1 MSTPQRY
8 DYVIVGS
15 GIAGLYTALL
25 AREHG
30 HVLVLTKGGIQD
42 CNTRYAQGGIAAAVG
57 DEDSPELHME
67 DTLTAGAG
75 LCDREAVRIL
85 TSEAPQ
91 AIADLVRLGVEF
103 DTSQGKVALAREGAH
118 SAARVLHAGGDAT
131 GAHIELTLASLA
143 RMSRIRVLEQVL
155 ATEVLVD
162 PEEGRAYGI
171 RVLDLG
177 SGQEETFQ
185 GRHIVLA
192 TGGGGRLFRFTT
204 NPEVATADGV
214 ALAFR
219 AGTAVR
225 DMEFFQFHPT
235 ALRMPGAP
243 PFLISEAVRGEGG
256 VLRNIQ
262 GRPFM
267 QELHPQGDLAPR
279 DVVSRAIVAE
289 MRRTGS
295 DHVLLDVTHLPPSTV
310 TARFP
315 TITSTCLQYG
325 LDITRQAIPIAP
337 AAHYMMGGVQTNS
350 WAETSV
356 PGLYAC
362 GEVASTGVHGA
373 NRLASNSLL
382 ETVVFGR
389 RLVRRTLGD
398 GDSSEPPGMP
408 ELHVPLAS
416 PSPAAQAPPPSV
428 AALQDLLWAKAGM
441 VRDETSLSEASGLLD
456 AWALAL
462 EAPLDQASRQLAGM
476 VLLGRLMVQA
486 ALLRRESRGAHYRS
500 DYPEPLEEWRKHI
513 VLSLDGPQGHDER
526 RSDGA
531 TTRPEATARR

>member
-57 DEDSPELHME
+57 AGDSPELHME

-75 LCDREAVRIL
+75 LCDPDAVRIL
-85 TSEAPQ
+85 TSEAPR

-103 DTSQGKVALAREGAH
+103 DTSQGEVALAREGAH

-131 GAHIELTLASLA
+131 GARIELTRASLA

-155 ATEVLVD
+155 ATEVLID
-162 PEEGRAYGI
+162 PEEGRACGM
-171 RVLDLG
+171 RVQDLR
-177 SGQEETFQ
+177 SGQEESFQ

-204 NPEVATADGV
+204 NPEVATGDGI
-214 ALAFR
+214 ALAFQ
-219 AGTAVR
+219 AGASVR

-235 ALRMPGAP
+235 ALHMPGAP

-256 VLRNIQ
+256 ILRNIQ

-279 DVVSRAIVAE
+279 DVVSRAMVAE

-398 GDSSEPPGMP
+398 GDSSEAPGMP
-408 ELHVPLAS
+408 ELHVSLA
-416 PSPAAQAPPPSV
+416 PPAPTAQAPLPSV

-441 VRDETSLSEASGLLD
+441 VRDATSLSEASGLLD

-462 EAPLDQASRQLAGM
+462 EAPSDQASRQLAGM

-486 ALLRRESRGAHYRS
+486 ALLRRESRGAHYRW

-513 VLSLDGPQGHDER
+513 VQSLDDPQGHDER
-526 RSDGA
+526 RSGGA
-531 TTRPEATARR
+531 TARPDATARR

>member
-1 MSTPQRY
+1 MSTPRRY

-30 HVLVLTKGGIQD
+30 HVLVLTKSGIED

-57 DEDSPELHME
+57 PDDSPELHME

-75 LCDREAVRIL
+75 LCDPEAVRIL

-103 DTSQGKVALAREGAH
+103 DKAQGEVDLAREGAH
-118 SAARVLHAGGDAT
+118 SAPRVLHAGGDAT
-131 GAHIELTLASLA
+131 GARIELTLASLA
-143 RMSRIRVLEQVL
+143 RLSRIRVLERAL
-155 ATEVLVD
+155 ATEVLID
-162 PEEGRAYGI
+162 TEEGRACGI

-177 SGQEETFQ
+177 SGQEELFL

-214 ALAFR
+214 ALAFQ
-219 AGTAVR
+219 AGATVR

-235 ALRMPGAP
+235 ALHMPGAP

-256 VLRNIQ
+256 ILRNVQ

-267 QELHPQGDLAPR
+267 QELHPLGDLAPR

-295 DHVLLDVTHLPPSTV
+295 DHVLLDITHLPPSTV

-315 TITSTCLQYG
+315 TISSTCLQYG
-325 LDITRQAIPIAP
+325 LDITQQAIPIAP
-337 AAHYMMGGVQTNS
+337 AAHYMMGGIKTNT

-362 GEVASTGVHGA
+362 GEVTSTGVHGA

-389 RLVRRTLGD
+389 RLVQRTLGE
-398 GDSSEPPGMP
+398 GDSSGSPGMQ
-408 ELHVPLAS
+408 ETHVPLE
-416 PSPAAQAPPPSV
+416 PPAPAVQAPPPSV
-428 AALQDLLWAKAGM
+428 AALQDLLWAKVGM
-441 VRDETSLSEASGLLD
+441 VRDESGLIEASGLLD
-456 AWALAL
+456 AWTLVLEKSGEQALR
-462 EAPLDQASRQLAGM
+462 PLAGM

-486 ALLRRESRGAHYRS
+486 ALLRQESRGAHYRL
-500 DYPEPLEEWRKHI
+500 DYPEPLEAWRKHI
-513 VLSLDGPQGHDER
+513 VLSLDGPRGDDGR
-526 RSDGA
+526 RSSVGA
-531 TTRPEATARR
+531 ARSEATARR

>member
-30 HVLVLTKGGIQD
+30 HVLVLTKGGIED

-57 DEDSPELHME
+57 AEDSPELHME
-67 DTLTAGAG
+67 DTLTAGSG

-91 AIADLVRLGVEF
+91 AIADLMRLGVEF
-103 DTSQGKVALAREGAH
+103 DASQGEVALAREGAH

-131 GAHIELTLASLA
+131 GARIELTRASLA

-155 ATEVLVD
+155 ATEVLID
-162 PEEGRAYGI
+162 PEEGRACGM
-171 RVLDLG
+171 RVQDLR
-177 SGQEETFQ
+177 SGQEESFQ

-204 NPEVATADGV
+204 NPEVATGDGI
-214 ALAFR
+214 ALAFQ
-219 AGTAVR
+219 AGASVR

-235 ALRMPGAP
+235 ALHMPGAP

-256 VLRNIQ
+256 ILRNIQ

-279 DVVSRAIVAE
+279 DVVSRAMVAE

-337 AAHYMMGGVQTNS
+337 AAHYMMGGVRTNT

-389 RLVRRTLGD
+389 RLVQRSLGE
-398 GDSSEPPGMP
+398 GDPSEAPGLP
-408 ELHVPLAS
+408 ELHVPLAALA
-416 PSPAAQAPPPSV
+416 PAAQASPPSV
-428 AALQDLLWAKAGM
+428 AALQDLLWEKVGM
-441 VRDETSLSEASGLLD
+441 ERDEASLSEASGLLD

-462 EAPLDQASRQLAGM
+462 EDPSDQESRQLAGM

-486 ALLRRESRGAHYRS
+486 ALLRHESRGAHYRS

-513 VLSLDGPQGHDER
+513 VLTLDGPQGHDGR
-526 RSDGA
+526 RSSVGVLLGGGKQ
-531 TTRPEATARR
+531 T